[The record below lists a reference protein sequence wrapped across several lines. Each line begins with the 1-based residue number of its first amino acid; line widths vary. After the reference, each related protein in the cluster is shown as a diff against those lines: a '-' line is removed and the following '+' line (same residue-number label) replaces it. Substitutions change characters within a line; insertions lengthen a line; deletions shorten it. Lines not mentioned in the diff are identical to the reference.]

1 MNKQKKKRAVSAEGE
16 GPATAETTDPP
27 LVPIAVC
34 YESGK
39 PGILNMRDPSKE
51 RRAGRASARASPL
64 FPVKIDGKEPYQVK
78 AITSL
83 LIYVRTPLF
92 QGGAALPP
100 ANPAISEPVFST
112 PFNSMEDF
120 SILAIPGLLLL
131 YIYIIIIKRSSPF
144 SNNKVRL

>member
-1 MNKQKKKRAVSAEGE
+1 
-16 GPATAETTDPP
+16 
-27 LVPIAVC
+27 
-34 YESGK
+34 
-39 PGILNMRDPSKE
+39 MRDPSKE

-112 PFNSMEDF
+112 PFNG
-120 SILAIPGLLLL
+120 GLLNSCDSRLIMII
-131 YIYIIIIKRSSPF
+131 YIYNHNKKKLPF
-144 SNNKVRL
+144 L